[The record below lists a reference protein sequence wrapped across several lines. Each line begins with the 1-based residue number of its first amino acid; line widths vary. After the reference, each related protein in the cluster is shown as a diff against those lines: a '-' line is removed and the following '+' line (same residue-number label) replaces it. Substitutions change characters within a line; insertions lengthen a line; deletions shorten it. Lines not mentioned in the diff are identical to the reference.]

1 MARLK
6 NMTKIYE
13 WMYFDCWGMFVTF
26 TMLVFLYILEIHCV
40 IWGNINSI
48 SMQEV
53 EIVSRKC
60 LIYNKVSS
68 RIDFIKTYLF

>member
-1 MARLK
+1 
-6 NMTKIYE
+6 
-13 WMYFDCWGMFVTF
+13 MYFDCWGMFVTF

-53 EIVSRKC
+53 EDFDANVDKI
-60 LIYNKVSS
+60 
-68 RIDFIKTYLF
+68 RIQTK

>member
-53 EIVSRKC
+53 EDFDANVDKI
-60 LIYNKVSS
+60 
-68 RIDFIKTYLF
+68 RIQTK

>member
-1 MARLK
+1 
-6 NMTKIYE
+6 
-13 WMYFDCWGMFVTF
+13 
-26 TMLVFLYILEIHCV
+26 
-40 IWGNINSI
+40 
-48 SMQEV
+48 MQEV

>member
-40 IWGNINSI
+40 IW
-48 SMQEV
+48 
-53 EIVSRKC
+53 EIKFHLYARGGRFRCKC
-60 LIYNKVSS
+60 
-68 RIDFIKTYLF
+68 R

>member
-13 WMYFDCWGMFVTF
+13 EMYFDCWGMFVTF

-40 IWGNINSI
+40 IWKI
-48 SMQEV
+48 
-53 EIVSRKC
+53 
-60 LIYNKVSS
+60 
-68 RIDFIKTYLF
+68 